1 MWRDTQFEDKGDV
14 YMKKV
19 LLVLFLLAMM
29 SLLVA
34 CNSNDEESNK
44 TNESKEVFTDEDI
57 QKAEDMVLF
66 LNERLAS
73 LESEVNQKIEDK
85 ELQFEDEKTFNES
98 VQELASKTIFTE
110 LEENYGDAFVSGNSD
125 DVNNRI
131 YFNTVSSEPCSLGHC
146 EYDGIETMEVEVSDT
161 EEYQS
166 TNFNVTELVFVNAN
180 YKYENTEEEES
191 AEIRFVK
198 TKDGQLMVSSHP
210 ALDIKSVDL
219 RKFDEEYNKIQS
231 NVPESE
237 VESEQE
243 EFRDEVK
250 EILELYPEL
259 Q

>member
-1 MWRDTQFEDKGDV
+1 MWRDTQSEDKGDV

-57 QKAEDMVLF
+57 QKAEDIVLF
-66 LNERLAS
+66 LNERLAD

-85 ELQFEDEKTFNES
+85 ELKFEDEKTFNES

-125 DVNNRI
+125 EVNNRI
-131 YFNTVSSEPCSLGHC
+131 YFNTLSSEPCSLGHC

-210 ALDIKSVDL
+210 ALDIKSIDL

-243 EFRDEVK
+243 EYRDEVK
-250 EILELYPEL
+250 KILDLYPEL

>member
-1 MWRDTQFEDKGDV
+1 MWRDTQSEDKGDV
-14 YMKKV
+14 HMKKV

-29 SLLVA
+29 SLLIA
-34 CNSNDEESNK
+34 CNSNDEGSNQ
-44 TNESKEVFTDEDI
+44 TNDSKEVFTDEDI

-66 LNERLAS
+66 LNERLAD

-85 ELQFEDEKTFNES
+85 ELKFEDEKTFNES
-98 VQELASKTIFTE
+98 VQELASKTVFTE

-125 DVNNRI
+125 EENIRI
-131 YFNTVSSEPCSLGHC
+131 YFNTLSSEPCSLGHC

-161 EEYQS
+161 EEYRS
-166 TNFNVTELVFVNAN
+166 TNFNVTELVFINAT

-191 AEIRFVK
+191 AEVRFVK
-198 TKDGQLMVSSHP
+198 TKDGQLMVTSHP
-210 ALDIKSVDL
+210 ALDLKSIDL

-231 NVPESE
+231 NVPEGE

-243 EFRDEVK
+243 EYRDEVK
-250 EILELYPEL
+250 EVLNLYPEL

>member
-1 MWRDTQFEDKGDV
+1 
-14 YMKKV
+14 MKKV

-180 YKYENTEEEES
+180 YKYENTREEES

-210 ALDIKSVDL
+210 ALDIKSIDL

-243 EFRDEVK
+243 EYRDEVK
-250 EILELYPEL
+250 EILDLYPEL

>member
-1 MWRDTQFEDKGDV
+1 MWRDTQSEDKGDV

-19 LLVLFLLAMM
+19 LLVLFLLAMT
-29 SLLVA
+29 SLLIA
-34 CNSNDEESNK
+34 CNSNDEGSNQ

-57 QKAEDMVLF
+57 QRAEDMVLF
-66 LNERLAS
+66 LNERLTD
-73 LESEVNQKIEDK
+73 LETEVNQKIEDK
-85 ELQFEDEKTFNES
+85 ELQFEDEKMFNES
-98 VQELASKTIFTE
+98 VQELASKTVFTE
-110 LEENYGDAFVSGNSD
+110 LEDNYGNAFISGDSD
-125 DVNNRI
+125 EVNNRI

-161 EEYQS
+161 EEYRS
-166 TNFNVTELVFVNAN
+166 NNFNATELVFIAN

-198 TKDGQLMVSSHP
+198 TKDGQLMVTSHP
-210 ALDIKSVDL
+210 ALDIKSIDL
-219 RKFDEEYNKIQS
+219 RRFDEEYSKIQS
-231 NVPESE
+231 DVPESE
-237 VESEQE
+237 VEFEQE

>member
-34 CNSNDEESNK
+34 CNSNDEESNQ
-44 TNESKEVFTDEDI
+44 TNENKEVFTDEDI

-66 LNERLAS
+66 LNERLAG

-85 ELQFEDEKTFNES
+85 ELQFEDEKKFNES

-125 DVNNRI
+125 EVNNRI

-210 ALDIKSVDL
+210 ALDIKSIDL

-243 EFRDEVK
+243 EYRDEVK
-250 EILELYPEL
+250 EILDLYPEL

>member
-1 MWRDTQFEDKGDV
+1 
-14 YMKKV
+14 MKKV

-34 CNSNDEESNK
+34 CNSNDEESNQ
-44 TNESKEVFTDEDI
+44 TNESNEVFTDEDI

-98 VQELASKTIFTE
+98 VQELALKTIFTE
-110 LEENYGDAFVSGNSD
+110 LEEKYGDAFVSGNSD
-125 DVNNRI
+125 EVNNRI

-146 EYDGIETMEVEVSDT
+146 EYDGIETMEVEVDDT
-161 EEYQS
+161 KEYRS

-243 EFRDEVK
+243 EYRDEVK
-250 EILELYPEL
+250 EILDLYPEL

>member
-110 LEENYGDAFVSGNSD
+110 LEENYGNAFVSGNSD

-166 TNFNVTELVFVNAN
+166 TNFIVTELVFVNAN

-243 EFRDEVK
+243 EYRDEVK
-250 EILELYPEL
+250 EILDLYPEL